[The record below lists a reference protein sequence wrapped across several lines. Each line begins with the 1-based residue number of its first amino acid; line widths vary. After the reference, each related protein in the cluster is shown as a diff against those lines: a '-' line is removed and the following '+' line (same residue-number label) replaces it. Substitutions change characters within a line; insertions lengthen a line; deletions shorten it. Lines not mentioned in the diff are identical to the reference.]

1 MAKRVRE
8 KEVIGVYLSRHSLN
22 VSSFLRSSPT
32 GGNGRPPR
40 QSHQPAKTRI
50 DLFVF
55 FFFFS
60 SLYRS
65 RLFSHQFSLRG
76 SGPAREVTMCALC
89 AFLLFVIYSTSLD
102 RKEVCVKVE
111 SDWRK
116 NEPIRENGIVRPH
129 QLSKW
134 STDAKR
140 DLLIRWTNKYL
151 DSCGHQPVAPQPWV
165 FTRQIVSCINL
176 ERLI

>member
-1 MAKRVRE
+1 MCHLFFVHLRREEMGVRPGNPTNRPKQE
-8 KEVIGVYLSRHSLN
+8 LIYL
-22 VSSFLRSSPT
+22 
-32 GGNGRPPR
+32 
-40 QSHQPAKTRI
+40 
-50 DLFVF
+50 F
-55 FFFFS
+55 FFFFFFI
-60 SLYRS
+60 LCIVVGC
-65 RLFSHQFSLRG
+65 FHQFSLRG

-151 DSCGHQPVAPQPWV
+151 DSCGHQPVAPQRWV